1 MPKQSPKYNVLILTN
16 VRWWN
21 ATAFYA
27 VNIGRILKKKGHRV
41 FIGCHEDYPAFK
53 IARSYGFEVV
63 PISFSGFHIPTL
75 MKNLLRMARFVK
87 TNQIH
92 IVNAHRSE
100 DHTFA
105 VLIKRLTGV
114 KVVLTRGDRRRISH
128 SPLSSLKYR
137 LADAA
142 IVTCR
147 NLLVQN
153 KHVFG
158 PLKKKTAVIYGSI
171 DEDHFKPT
179 RPAWETRKKYL
190 LDPDKKIIGLVGR
203 LSPVK
208 DPGTFIEAAAK
219 VLDRQKNVSFI
230 IAGKEV
236 EIKTADLM
244 RHIQQRNIQDHVLVL
259 PHIDDIAD
267 LMNTFDVGV
276 VTSTASETISRV
288 LLEYMFLQK
297 PVIGTKVN
305 AIGEIIQPGINGE
318 LVAPGDA
325 TALSNK
331 IIHLLENDGLR
342 AEYGEN
348 SLKLYQRNYSE
359 ERFYDKTH
367 QVFNKPSAKSYKPES
382 LPSNP

>member
-1 MPKQSPKYNVLILTN
+1 MPTQAPTYNILILIN

-41 FIGCHEDYPAFK
+41 FIGCREDYPAFK
-53 IARSYGFEVV
+53 IARSYGLEVV
-63 PISFSGFHIPTL
+63 PFNFSGLHIPGLVT
-75 MKNLLRMARFVK
+75 NLFQMARFVK
-87 TNQIH
+87 NNHIH
-92 IVNAHRSE
+92 IINAHRSE

-105 VLIKRLTGV
+105 VLTNRLTGV

-147 NLLVQN
+147 SLLVQN
-153 KHVFG
+153 KHVFD
-158 PLKKKTAVIYGSI
+158 PLKEKTAVIYGSI

-179 RPAWETRKKYL
+179 RPASETRKKYQI
-190 LDPDKKIIGLVGR
+190 DPRTKVVGLVGR

-208 DPGTFIEAAAK
+208 DPGTFIKAAAH
-219 VLDRQKNVSFI
+219 VLERQKEVLFV

-236 EIKTADLM
+236 EIKTSHLM
-244 RHIQQRNIQDHVLVL
+244 GDICQRNIQDHVRLL
-259 PHIDDIAD
+259 PHVDDIAD
-267 LMNTFDVGV
+267 LMNMFDVGV

-288 LLEYMFLQK
+288 LLEYMFLKK
-297 PVIGTKVN
+297 PVIGTRVN

-318 LVAPGDA
+318 RIAPGDA
-325 TALSNK
+325 IDLSNK
-331 IIHLLENDGLR
+331 IVRLLENAGLR
-342 AEYGEN
+342 SEYGQK
-348 SLKLYQRNYSE
+348 SFQLYQTDYSE
-359 ERFYDKTH
+359 ERFYEKTKQVFDKTI
-367 QVFNKPSAKSYKPES
+367 KS
-382 LPSNP
+382 

>member
-1 MPKQSPKYNVLILTN
+1 MPKQPSTHNILILIN

-53 IARSYGFEVV
+53 IARSYGLEVL
-63 PISFSGFHIPTL
+63 PINFSGFHIPSL

-92 IVNAHRSE
+92 IINAHRSE

-105 VLIKRLTGV
+105 VLTQRLTGV

-128 SPLSSLKYR
+128 NPLSSFKYR
-137 LADAA
+137 LADAT

-153 KHVFG
+153 THVFG
-158 PLKKKTAVIYGSI
+158 SLNKKTAVIYGSI

-190 LDPDKKIIGLVGR
+190 LDPGKKIVGLVGR
-203 LSPVK
+203 FSPVK
-208 DPGTFIEAAAK
+208 DPGTFIEAAAR
-219 VLDRQKNVSFI
+219 VLDRQKDVSFI

-244 RHIQQRNIQDHVLVL
+244 RQIQQRNIQDHMVVL
-259 PHIDDIAD
+259 PQIDDIAD
-267 LMNTFDVGV
+267 LMNIFDVGI

-297 PVIGTKVN
+297 PVIGTRVN
-305 AIGEIIQPGINGE
+305 AIGEIIQPGINGD
-318 LVAPGDA
+318 LISPGDA
-325 TALSNK
+325 TALSDK
-331 IIHLLENDGLR
+331 IIHLLKNDRLR

-348 SLKLYQRNYSE
+348 SLQLYQKNYSE
-359 ERFYDKTH
+359 ERFYEKTH
-367 QVFNKPSAKSYKPES
+367 QVFNKILSHLS
-382 LPSNP
+382 

>member
-1 MPKQSPKYNVLILTN
+1 MPKQPSTYNILILIN

-41 FIGCHEDYPAFK
+41 FIGCHQDYPAFK
-53 IARSYGFEVV
+53 IARSYGLHVV
-63 PISFSGFHIPTL
+63 PINFSGFHIPSL
-75 MKNLLRMARFVK
+75 MKNLLRMVRFVK
-87 TNQIH
+87 TNHIH
-92 IVNAHRSE
+92 IINAHRSE

-105 VLIKRLTGV
+105 VLTKHLTGV

-142 IVTCR
+142 ILTCR
-147 NLLVQN
+147 NLLIQN
-153 KHVFG
+153 KHVFD
-158 PLKKKTAVIYGSI
+158 PLKRKTAVIYGSI

-190 LDPDKKIIGLVGR
+190 LDPGKKIVGMVGR

-208 DPGTFIEAAAK
+208 DPGTFIEAAARI
-219 VLDRQKNVSFI
+219 LDRQKDVSFI
-230 IAGKEV
+230 LAGKEV

-244 RHIQQRNIQDHVLVL
+244 RHIHQRNIQDHVVVL
-259 PHIDDIAD
+259 PQIDDIAD
-267 LMNTFDVGV
+267 LMNIFDVGV

-297 PVIGTKVN
+297 PVIGTRVN
-305 AIGEIIQPGINGE
+305 AIGEIIQPGINGD
-318 LVAPGDA
+318 LISPGDA
-325 TALSNK
+325 TALSDK
-331 IIHLLENDGLR
+331 IAHLLEKDRLR

-348 SLKLYQRNYSE
+348 SLRLYQRNYSE
-359 ERFYDKTH
+359 ERFYEKTH
-367 QVFNKPSAKSYKPES
+367 QVFKTILVIS
-382 LPSNP
+382 